1 MSQDDGQIVHD
12 GNQRVIKSATPSQ
25 ALTPVNIDFQGIP
38 VRVVLVDGKKMIP
51 VVDIAKS
58 LQIPRGN
65 LTRSLKDP
73 LLENKKGI
81 IKLIT
86 PRGPQSLVCL
96 TNLGAVGL
104 LYKISAKDSQSKE
117 VQERILKFQNWATET
132 VEEKMQT
139 KLPIKE
145 EIAVK
150 EDWSSVAISH
160 IRLAKEIAAQN
171 PSLDSGMCLA
181 IGIRQAEKATGMD
194 LSAYK
199 RLIPPAPVQFQEEYI
214 TASQIARELGNN
226 RTAIEVNR
234 YLHKWGFLY
243 QSDDGTY
250 YLTNAGAEHGKVFPG
265 AFNSGHNGY
274 YIKWKRSIISAAKMR
289 ENSPHRIMD

>member
-1 MSQDDGQIVHD
+1 MNDDGQIVYD
-12 GNQRVIKSATPSQ
+12 VNKRDSQNRTPCQ
-25 ALTPVNIDFQGIP
+25 ALVPVNINFQDIP
-38 VRVVLVDGKKMIP
+38 VRVVLVAGKKMIP
-51 VVDIAKS
+51 VVDIARS
-58 LQIPRGN
+58 LKIPRNTITGI
-65 LTRSLKDP
+65 LKDP
-73 LLENKKGI
+73 LLADKQGRIEMQ
-81 IKLIT
+81 T
-86 PRGPQSLVCL
+86 TRGVQKLVCV
-96 TNLGAVGL
+96 TNHGAVGL
-104 LYKISAKDSQSKE
+104 LYKINSKLSE
-117 VQERILKFQNWATET
+117 DEETKQRILKFQNWATET